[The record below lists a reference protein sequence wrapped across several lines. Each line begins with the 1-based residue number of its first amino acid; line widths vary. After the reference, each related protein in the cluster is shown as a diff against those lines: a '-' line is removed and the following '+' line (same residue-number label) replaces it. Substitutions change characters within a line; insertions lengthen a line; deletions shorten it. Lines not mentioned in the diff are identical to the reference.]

1 MMESAFSLMQ
11 LAKTSGKL
19 SQLSDAKL
27 PYISLLTDPTL
38 VASLPASGC

>member
-1 MMESAFSLMQ
+1 MQ

-27 PYISLLTDPTL
+27 PYISFLTDPTFGGISAPL
-38 VASLPASGC
+38 VCWAI